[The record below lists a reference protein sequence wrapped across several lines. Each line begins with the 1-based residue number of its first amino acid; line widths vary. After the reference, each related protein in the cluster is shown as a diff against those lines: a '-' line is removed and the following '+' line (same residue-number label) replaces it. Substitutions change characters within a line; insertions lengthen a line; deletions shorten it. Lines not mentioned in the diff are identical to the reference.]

1 MAKPI
6 ITNYSVEEMESMLM
20 SNPDYQIGMRLMAC
34 IQIAKGTSSRK
45 LQEFYYKSHSRYLV
59 WANRFNAAGIEGL
72 KNLPGR
78 GRKPKLSNEDLKA
91 IRQIVL
97 KESPGEYGYNT
108 ETWTGPLLIDF
119 IKKEFAVEYKKAAI
133 YVILKNRLGLS
144 YQKGKGFF
152 PESDSQKREEFVNQL
167 KKTSGNRL

>member
-119 IKKEFAVEYKKAAI
+119 IKKEFAVEYKKAADPLLRWFFMVLETFAAYFLSFFRICNLICILNYIFI
-133 YVILKNRLGLS
+133 YL
-144 YQKGKGFF
+144 
-152 PESDSQKREEFVNQL
+152 
-167 KKTSGNRL
+167 